1 MRDVEGFIR
10 ALCNPPGEDLKK
22 LLAEGKPLTLGP
34 REFFCK
40 PGQTRHEVGF
50 LHEGLARYHVLTED
64 GEDVTKD
71 FALPGRFAVSFGS
84 AVQGLPAQVA
94 ISTVLPSRF
103 TVWPFD
109 RIRGLLE
116 GHPEWQKFGRRIA
129 EFLYVRKE
137 KRELDF
143 LLRSAP
149 ERYEVA
155 RAELG
160 PAFGELPRDLLASYL
175 GIAPESLS
183 RLRRRLLKKKP

>member
-1 MRDVEGFIR
+1 MRDVEQFIR
-10 ALCNPPGEDLKK
+10 ALCNPPEADLEN
-22 LLAEGKPLTLGP
+22 LLAKGRPLTLGP

-40 PGQTRHEVGF
+40 PGETRHQLGF
-50 LHEGLARYHVLTED
+50 LHEGLARYHVLTEAGD
-64 GEDVTKD
+64 DVTKD
-71 FALPGRFAVSFGS
+71 FAVPGRFVVSFGS
-84 AVQGLPAQVA
+84 AVQGQPAQVA
-94 ISTVLPSRF
+94 ISTVLESRF

-109 RIRGLLE
+109 TLRALLE
-116 GHPEWQKFGRRIA
+116 GHVEWQKFGRRVA

-137 KRELDF
+137 RRELDF

-160 PAFGELPRDLLASYL
+160 ASFGAIPRDMLASYL

-183 RLRRRLLKKKP
+183 RLRRRLIKKK